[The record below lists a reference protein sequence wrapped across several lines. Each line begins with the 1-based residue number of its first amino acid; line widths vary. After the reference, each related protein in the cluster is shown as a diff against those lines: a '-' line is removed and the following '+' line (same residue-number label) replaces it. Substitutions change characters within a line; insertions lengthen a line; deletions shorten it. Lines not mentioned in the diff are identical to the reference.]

1 MYKPT
6 QKEIDAILKKHD
18 LWLRGKK
25 TGIRADL
32 SSADLSWANLRWAN
46 LSWANLSSADLSSAD
61 LRWADLRWANLRS
74 ANLRSANLRSA
85 DLSSADLSSA
95 DLSSADLRS
104 ADLRW
109 ADLRWA
115 NLSSADLQKLISIRT
130 ILPEGDLIGYKKLRD
145 GVVCKIQIPSDARR
159 VGGLIGRKCRAEYA
173 IVLEGEGTSQHD
185 SNFTYKVGDTIKP
198 DSYDENPMEECSNG
212 VHFFITKEEAE
223 AY

>member
-18 LWLRGKK
+18 LWLRGKADLSSANL
-25 TGIRADL
+25 RSANLRSANLSWANLSSANLSWANLSSANLSSANLSSANLSSADL

-46 LSWANLSSADLSSAD
+46 LSSADLSSADLSWANLSSAD
-61 LRWADLRWANLRS
+61 LRWAD
-74 ANLRSANLRSA
+74 
-85 DLSSADLSSA
+85 
-95 DLSSADLRS
+95 
-104 ADLRW
+104 
-109 ADLRWA
+109 
-115 NLSSADLQKLISIRT
+115 LSSADLQKLISIRT